1 MAILLLLFIVLV
13 IIFSI
18 PAVQTSLGKLAT
30 KRINE
35 DFGTNINIAKLGL
48 QFNGDV
54 ELKEIYIE
62 DFKKDTLIYITELNT
77 SVLSLKN
84 FYNNKL
90 TFGDIDIEGL
100 TFNIKTYLGESNTNL
115 DVFVAKLD
123 DEKPRKEKS
132 DFLLSS
138 TDVTIEDGSFKLTDE
153 NKENPKKLDLSNLNI
168 NATDFQILGPDVKMN
183 INSLSFL
190 DSRGLEVQE
199 LKSHFVYTLN
209 GMNFKDLSIK
219 TPESELIGNVEF
231 TYEREN
237 LQFFTD
243 QVKLKANFKNSKVSF
258 KELNTFY
265 NEFGSKEI
273 AQLSA
278 NFSGTLNNLQVD
290 DLKVNTSGNTKIY
303 GDINFKNL
311 FNAEEDNFEMNANF
325 RNLTS
330 NYRDLKSL
338 MPNILGASIPSSFN
352 KLGSFKIK
360 GRSDITS
367 KIIKTNTIITTELG
381 VIDSQLELNRI
392 DDIDNAFYKGKLIF
406 SDFFIGKLLSNDNLG
421 KVSFNLNV
429 EGNSFLLEKMN
440 TKAQGDIF
448 SLEYNGYEYRD
459 LEVTGTFENKK
470 FNGEFI
476 ANDVNLDL
484 NFKGLADLSKE
495 IYNFDFVANVKYADL
510 NELKFVERDSVSLFK
525 GIVEMKMKGTDIEDA
540 FGNINFRNTS
550 YKNQND
556 TYYFKDFRIKSSFNG
571 NKERLIDINSPDIIQ
586 GKLSGNF
593 LFRDLGKMLENSMGS
608 IYTNYVPNEISMNQH
623 VDFNFKIYNKIV
635 EVFVPNI
642 ELSPNTFI
650 KGSATTNNKD
660 FKLIFKSPK
669 IKLFDYFAD
678 NIQLNIDNKNPLFNT
693 YIQVDSLNTKFYD
706 VSNFNLINVTLKDTL
721 FIRSE
726 FKGGKRN
733 DDSFNLS
740 LFYTINEDNKS
751 VIGFKKSDVTFKDN
765 TWLVNEKK
773 DKHNKIIFDR
783 DFKNF
788 EFDKLFMNHKDE
800 TIKLSGLI
808 KDSGYKNVKF
818 DFNNVDLVKITPA
831 IDSLRLDGIV
841 NGKLDILQQDGTYL
855 PNSTV
860 IIDEFKINDF
870 NFGSFDANFVGNQSL
885 TNYIVNVTIKDDEQ
899 QSFKAIG
906 NIDLSKKRS
915 TINLDVS
922 FDKFN
927 LKPLNPLGEDVI
939 NQIRGLVTGNAKV
952 TGRLNRPSI
961 DGNLVLDQAG
971 LQIPYL
977 NVDYRFQ
984 DNASVSLKNQSFIFN
999 NVVMTDTYFGSKAR
1013 LNGDISHVNFSDW
1026 SLGLDIT
1033 TNKLLVLNTKQE
1045 DEVLYYG
1052 TGFIGGN
1059 ASIKGPTDKLV
1070 IKVNGQTR
1078 EGTVFKIPLNDTE
1091 SYGDN
1096 SYIHFL
1102 SKTEKESKI
1111 SGKEIVFRE
1120 IKGLELDFDLDVNE
1134 DAEVEIIIDPSTGHS
1149 IKGRG
1154 AGNLLIEINTNGKFN
1169 MWGDFLTFEGI
1180 YNFIYGGLIQKQFI
1194 VEPGGTIT
1202 WEGDPLKAEINL
1214 KAIYKTQ
1221 ANPSILLDNPINRSI
1236 PVDVEIS
1243 LTGQLEQPDPMFNL
1257 SFPNVSSSI
1266 NSELQY
1272 RLDDNESRELQAL
1285 SVVTSGTFI
1294 SEVNISQQALTGNL
1308 AERASAIVNS
1318 LFSDS
1323 EGKLKV
1329 GINYQSGQRTPELQ
1343 TDDRI
1348 GLTVSTQLNDRILIN
1363 GKLGVPIGGVSETV
1377 FAGDIQVDFLL
1388 NDEGTLTAKIFNR
1401 ENSIRNFG
1409 EEIGYTQGLGL
1420 SYNVDF
1426 DTFKELLEKIFKGK
1440 KEADSKEENSELEQD
1455 LINEDPLPEFVN
1467 FKTENNK

>member
-1 MAILLLLFIVLV
+1 MIV
-13 IIFSI
+13 FSI

-30 KRINE
+30 KRINK
-35 DFGTNINIAKLGL
+35 DFSTNINIAKVGL

-62 DFKKDTLIYITELNT
+62 DYKKDTLIYVTELNT
-77 SVLSLKN
+77 SVLSFRNL
-84 FYNNKL
+84 YNNKL
-90 TFGDIDIEGL
+90 TFGDIDLEGL
-100 TFNIKTYLGESNTNL
+100 TFNIKTYKDEVDTNL
-115 DVFVAKLD
+115 DIFVAKF
-123 DEKPRKEKS
+123 DEENPRKEKS

-138 TDVTIEDGSFKLTDE
+138 SDVTIENGLFRLIDE
-153 NKENPKKLDLSNLNI
+153 NKENPKKLEFFNLNI
-168 NATDFQILGPDVKMN
+168 NATDFKITGPDVDMK
-183 INSLSFL
+183 INSLAFI
-190 DSRGLEVQE
+190 DSRGVEVKE
-199 LKSHFVYTLN
+199 LKTDFGYTLQ
-209 GMNFKDLSIK
+209 GMTFSDLTIK
-219 TPESELIGNVEF
+219 TLESELIGNIEF
-231 TYEREN
+231 NYEREN
-237 LQFFTD
+237 LQYFTD
-243 QVKLKANFKNSKVSF
+243 QVQVNANFNNSTVSF
-258 KELNTFY
+258 KELNMFY
-265 NEFGSKEI
+265 NEFGSNEI
-273 AQLSA
+273 AQLDA
-278 NFSGTLNNLQVD
+278 NLSGTLNNLQVD
-290 DLKVNTSGNTKIY
+290 NLHVSTSRNTKII
-303 GDINFKNL
+303 GNINFKNL
-311 FNAEEDNFEMNANF
+311 FNSEENNFEMNANF
-325 RNLTS
+325 SNLTS
-330 NYRDLKSL
+330 NYRDLKTL
-338 MPNILGASIPSSFN
+338 MPNVLGASIPSSFD
-352 KLGSFKIK
+352 KLGSFTIK
-360 GRSDITS
+360 GRSEITS
-367 KIIKTNTIITTELG
+367 KIIKTNTIISTELG
-381 VIDSQLELNRI
+381 VIESQLQLNRI
-392 DDIDNAFYKGKLIF
+392 DDIDNAFYKGNIIF
-406 SDFFIGKLLSNDNLG
+406 NDFLIGKLLNNDKLG
-421 KVSFNLNV
+421 NVSFNLNV
-429 EGNSFLLEKMN
+429 EGNSFLIEKMN

-448 SLEYNGYEYRD
+448 SLQFNGYEYRD
-459 LEVTGTFENKK
+459 LEVTGNFENKK

-510 NELKFVERDSVSLFK
+510 NALKFVERDSVSLFK
-525 GIVEMKMKGTDIEDA
+525 GTVDMKMKGTDIEDA
-540 FGNINFRNTS
+540 FGTINFKNTS

-556 TYYFKDFRIKSSFNG
+556 TYFFKDFAIRSNFNG
-571 NKERLIDINSPDIIQ
+571 NNERLIDVNSPDIVQ
-586 GKLSGNF
+586 GKLSGKF
-593 LFRDLGKMLENSMGS
+593 LFRDLGKMLENSLGS
-608 IYTNYVPNEISMNQH
+608 IYTNYIPNEISSNQYI
-623 VDFNFKIYNKIV
+623 DFNFKIYNKIV

-642 ELSPNTFI
+642 ELSRNTFI
-650 KGSATTNNKD
+650 RGSAKTNEKD
-660 FKLIFKSPK
+660 FKLTFKSPK

-678 NIQLNIDNKNPLFNT
+678 NIQLSIDNKNPLFNT
-693 YIQVDSLNTKFYD
+693 YVKVDSLNTKFYD

-721 FIRSE
+721 FIRTE
-726 FKGGKRN
+726 FNGGKRN
-733 DDSFNLS
+733 DDSYNLS
-740 LFYTINEDNKS
+740 LYYTINEENNS

-765 TWLVNEKK
+765 TWLVNEKR
-773 DKHNKIIFDR
+773 DKHNKIVFDR

-808 KDSGYKNVKF
+808 NDMGYKDIKF
-818 DFNNVDLVKITPA
+818 DFKNVDLKKITPN
-831 IDSLRLDGIV
+831 IDSLKLAGTV

-860 IIDEFKINDF
+860 VINDF
-870 NFGSFDANFVGNQSL
+870 KVNNYDLGSFDASIVGNQSL
-885 TNYIVNVTIKDDEQ
+885 TNYKVNVTIKDDVQ

-906 NIDLSKKRS
+906 NIDVSKKSS
-915 TINLDVS
+915 TINLDVD

-927 LKPLNPLGEDVI
+927 LEPLNPLGEDVI
-939 NQIRGLVTGNAKV
+939 NKIRGLVTGKAKV
-952 TGRLNRPSI
+952 TGRLNKPSI
-961 DGNLVLDQAG
+961 DGNLMLDKAG

-977 NVDYRFQ
+977 NVDYSFQ

-999 NVVMTDTYFGSKAR
+999 NVVMTDTYFESKAR

-1026 SLGLDIT
+1026 SLGLNIS

-1045 DEVLYYG
+1045 DDVLYFG
-1052 TGFIGGN
+1052 TGFIGGT
-1059 ASIKGPTDKLV
+1059 ASINGPTDQLV
-1070 IKVNGQTR
+1070 IKVDGQTR
-1078 EGTVFKIPLNDTE
+1078 EGTIFKIPLNDTE

-1102 SKTEKESKI
+1102 TKAEKESKI
-1111 SGKEIVFRE
+1111 SGEEIVFEE

-1149 IKGRG
+1149 IKGKG
-1154 AGNLLIEINTNGKFN
+1154 AGNILVEINTNGKFN

-1180 YNFIYGGLIQKQFI
+1180 YNFIYGGIIQKQFL

-1214 KAIYKTQ
+1214 KAIYQTQ

-1243 LTGQLEQPDPMFNL
+1243 LTGQLEQPDPTFDLN
-1257 SFPNVSSSI
+1257 FPNVSSSV

-1323 EGKLKV
+1323 DGKLKV

-1343 TDDRI
+1343 TDDRL

-1420 SYNVDF
+1420 SYGVDF
-1426 DTFKELLEKIFKGK
+1426 DTFKELMEKIFTGRTDQKTQ
-1440 KEADSKEENSELEQD
+1440 EEKSAEEED
-1455 LINEDPLPEFVN
+1455 LIQNDPLPEFVN
-1467 FKTENNK
+1467 FKTESDK

>member
-1 MAILLLLFIVLV
+1 MIV
-13 IIFSI
+13 FSI
-18 PAVQTSLGKLAT
+18 PAVQTRLGKLAT
-30 KRINE
+30 NRINK
-35 DFGTNINIAKLGL
+35 DYGTNINIAKVGL

-54 ELKEIYIE
+54 ELKEIFIE
-62 DFKKDTLIYITELNT
+62 DFKKDTLIYINELNT
-77 SVLSLKN
+77 SVLSFKN
-84 FYNNKL
+84 LYNNKL
-90 TFGDIDIEGL
+90 TFGDIDLEGL
-100 TFNIKTYLGESNTNL
+100 TFNIRTYKGEVDTNL
-115 DVFVAKLD
+115 DIFVAKF
-123 DEKPRKEKS
+123 DEENPRKEKS

-138 TDVTIEDGSFKLTDE
+138 SDVTIEHGVFRIIDD
-153 NKENPKKLDLSNLNI
+153 NKETPKKLEFFNLNI
-168 NATDFQILGPDVKMN
+168 NATDFKITGPDVDMK
-183 INSLSFL
+183 INSLAFI
-190 DSRGLEVQE
+190 DSRGVEVRD
-199 LKSHFVYTLN
+199 LKTDFIYTLQ
-209 GMNFKDLSIK
+209 GMAFNDLSIK
-219 TPESELIGNVEF
+219 TLESQLIGNIAF

-243 QVKLKANFKNSKVSF
+243 QVKVNANFNNSTVSF
-258 KELNTFY
+258 KELNMFY
-265 NEFGSKEI
+265 NEFGSNEI
-273 AQLSA
+273 AQLNA
-278 NFSGTLNNLQVD
+278 NLSGTLNNLQVD
-290 DLKVNTSGNTKIY
+290 ELNVSTSRNTKIK

-311 FNAEEDNFEMNANF
+311 FNAEANNFEMNANF
-325 RNLTS
+325 SNLTS
-330 NYRDLKSL
+330 NYRDLKTL
-338 MPNILGASIPSSFN
+338 MPNVLGASIPSSFE
-352 KLGSFKIK
+352 KLGSFTIK
-360 GRSDITS
+360 GRSEITS
-367 KIIKTNTIITTELG
+367 KIIKTNTSISTELG
-381 VIDSQLELNRI
+381 IIDSQLQLNRI
-392 DDIDNAFYKGKLIF
+392 DDIDNALYKGKLIF
-406 SDFFIGKLLSNDNLG
+406 SDFLIGKFLNNDKLG
-421 KVSFNLNV
+421 MVSFNLNV
-429 EGNSFLLEKMN
+429 EGNSFILDKMN

-448 SLEYNGYEYRD
+448 SLQYNGYEYRD
-459 LEVTGTFENKK
+459 LEVSGTFENKK

-495 IYNFDFVANVKYADL
+495 IYNFDFIANVKYADL
-510 NELKFVERDSVSLFK
+510 NALRFVERDSVSVFK
-525 GIVEMKMKGTDIEDA
+525 GTVDMKMKGTDIEDA
-540 FGNINFRNTS
+540 FGSINFKNTS

-556 TYYFKDFRIKSSFNG
+556 TYFFKDFAVKSSFNG
-571 NKERLIDINSPDIIQ
+571 NSERLIDVNSPDIVQ
-586 GKLSGNF
+586 GKLSGKF
-593 LFRDLGKMLENSMGS
+593 LFKDLGKMMENSLGS
-608 IYTNYVPNEISMNQH
+608 IYTNYIPNEISSNQYI
-623 VDFNFKIYNKIV
+623 DFNFKIYNKIV

-642 ELSPNTFI
+642 ELSRNTFI
-650 KGSATTNNKD
+650 KGSAKTNEKD
-660 FKLIFKSPK
+660 FKLTFKSPK

-678 NIQLNIDNKNPLFNT
+678 NIQLSIDNKNPLFNT
-693 YIQVDSLNTKFYD
+693 YVQVDSLNTKFYD

-721 FIRSE
+721 FIRTE

-733 DDSFNLS
+733 DDSYNLS
-740 LFYTINEDNKS
+740 LYYTINEENNS

-765 TWLVNEKK
+765 TWLVNEKR

-788 EFDKLFMNHKDE
+788 EFDKLFMNHNDE

-808 KDSGYKNVKF
+808 NDTGYKDIKF
-818 DFNNVDLVKITPA
+818 DFKNVDLKKITPN
-831 IDSLRLDGIV
+831 IDSLKLNGTV

-860 IIDEFKINDF
+860 VINDF
-870 NFGSFDANFVGNQSL
+870 KVNDYNLGSFDASIVGNQSL
-885 TNYIVNVTIKDDEQ
+885 TNYKVNISIKDDLI

-906 NIDLSKKRS
+906 DIDVSKKNS
-915 TINLDVS
+915 TINLDV
-922 FDKFN
+922 FFNKFN
-927 LKPLNPLGEDVI
+927 LEPLNPLGEDVI
-939 NQIRGLVTGNAKV
+939 NKIRGLVTGQAKV
-952 TGRLNRPSI
+952 TGNLSKPSI
-961 DGNLVLDQAG
+961 DGNLILDKAG

-977 NVDYRFQ
+977 NVDYSFL

-999 NVVMTDTYFGSKAR
+999 NVVMIDTYFDSKAR

-1026 SLGLDIT
+1026 SLGLNLS
-1033 TNKLLVLNTKQE
+1033 TNKFLVLNTKQE
-1045 DEVLYYG
+1045 DDVLYFG
-1052 TGFIGGN
+1052 TGFIGGT
-1059 ASIKGPTDKLV
+1059 ASIKGPTDQLV
-1070 IKVNGQTR
+1070 IKVDGQTR
-1078 EGTVFKIPLNDTE
+1078 EGTIFKIPLNDIE

-1102 SKTEKESKI
+1102 TKEEKDSKI
-1111 SGKEIVFRE
+1111 SGEEIVFEE

-1134 DAEVEIIIDPSTGHS
+1134 DAELEIIIDPSTGHS
-1149 IKGRG
+1149 IKGKG

-1180 YNFIYGGLIQKQFI
+1180 YNFIYGGIIQKQFI
-1194 VEPGGTIT
+1194 VQPGGTIT

-1243 LTGQLEQPDPMFNL
+1243 LTGQLEQPDPTFDL
-1257 SFPNVSSSI
+1257 RFPNVSSSI

-1343 TDDRI
+1343 TDDRL
-1348 GLTVSTQLNDRILIN
+1348 GLTLSTQVSDRILIN
-1363 GKLGVPIGGVSETV
+1363 GKVGVPIGGVTETV
-1377 FAGDIQVDFLL
+1377 IAGDVQIDFLL
-1388 NDEGTLTAKIFNR
+1388 NDEGTLTAKMFNR

-1426 DTFKELLEKIFKGK
+1426 DTFKELMQKIFKGRTDQNSQD
-1440 KEADSKEENSELEQD
+1440 EIATEEND
-1455 LINEDPLPEFVN
+1455 LIQNDPLPEFVN
-1467 FKTENNK
+1467 FKTESDK

>member
-1 MAILLLLFIVLV
+1 MAVLLLLFIILV
-13 IIFSI
+13 IVFSI
-18 PAVQTSLGKLAT
+18 PAVQTSLGKYAT
-30 KRINE
+30 KRINK
-35 DFGTNINIAKLGL
+35 DFGTNINIAKVGL

-54 ELKEIYIE
+54 EFKEIFIE
-62 DFKKDTLIYITELNT
+62 DFKKDTLIFVQELNT
-77 SVLSLKN
+77 SVLSFKN
-84 FYNNKL
+84 LYNNKF
-90 TFGDIDIEGL
+90 TFGDIDLEGL
-100 TFNIKTYLGESNTNL
+100 IFNIKTYKGELDTNL
-115 DVFVAKLD
+115 DIFVAKFD
-123 DEKPRKEKS
+123 DDNPRKEKS

-138 TDVTIEDGSFKLTDE
+138 TDVTIENGLFRLIDE
-153 NKENPKKLDLSNLNI
+153 NRENPKKLDFSELNI
-168 NATDFQILGPDVKMN
+168 NATDFRISGPDVDMK
-183 INSLSFL
+183 INSLAFI
-190 DSRGLEVQE
+190 DSRGLVVND
-199 LKSHFVYTLN
+199 LKSDFVYTLQ
-209 GMNFKDLSIK
+209 GMSFNELTIK
-219 TPESELIGNVEF
+219 TPESELIGNVAF

-237 LQFFTD
+237 LQYFTD
-243 QVKLKANFKNSKVSF
+243 QVKLKANFNNSIISF

-265 NEFGSKEI
+265 NEFGSNEI
-273 AQLSA
+273 AQLNA
-278 NFSGTLNNLQVD
+278 NLSGTLNNLQVD
-290 DLKVNTSGNTKIY
+290 ELEVNTSRNTKIY

-311 FNAEEDNFEMNANF
+311 FNAEEDNFEMNADF

-338 MPNILGASIPSSFN
+338 MPNVLGASIPSSFE

-360 GRSDITS
+360 GRSEITS
-367 KIIKTNTIITTELG
+367 KVIKTNTIITTELG

-392 DDIDNAFYKGKLIF
+392 DDIDRARYKGKLIF
-406 SDFFIGKLLSNDNLG
+406 NNFLIGQLLNNDKLG
-421 KVSFNLNV
+421 MVSFNLNV

-448 SLEYNGYEYRD
+448 SLQYNDYEYRD

-476 ANDVNLDL
+476 ANDVNLDI

-495 IYNFDFVANVKYADL
+495 VYNFDFIANVKYADL
-510 NELKFVERDSVSLFK
+510 NALNFVERDSISLFK
-525 GIVEMKMKGTDIEDA
+525 GVVDMKMKGTGIEDA
-540 FGNINFRNTS
+540 FGNISFKNTS

-556 TYYFKDFRIKSSFNG
+556 TYFFKDFAVRSSFNG
-571 NKERLIDINSPDIIQ
+571 NNERLIDINSPDIIQ
-586 GKLSGNF
+586 GKLSGKF
-593 LFRDLGKMLENSMGS
+593 LFRDLGKMLENSLGS
-608 IYTNYVPNEISMNQH
+608 IYTNYVPNEISTNQYI
-623 VDFNFKIYNKIV
+623 DFNFKIYNKIV

-650 KGSATTNNKD
+650 KGSAKSNDKD
-660 FKLIFKSPK
+660 FKLTFKSPK

-693 YIQVDSLNTKFYD
+693 YVQVDSLNTKFYD

-721 FIRSE
+721 FIRTE

-733 DDSFNLS
+733 DDSYNLS
-740 LFYTINEDNKS
+740 LYYTINEENNS

-765 TWLVNEKK
+765 TWYVNENR

-788 EFDKLFMNHKDE
+788 EFDKLFMNHQDE
-800 TIKLSGLI
+800 TIKLSGMI
-808 KDSGYKNVKF
+808 KDTGYKDVKF
-818 DFNNVDLVKITPA
+818 NFNNVDLVKITPTL
-831 IDSLRLDGIV
+831 DSLRLDGIV

-855 PNSTV
+855 PNSTIV
-860 IIDEFKINDF
+860 IDDFKVNDY
-870 NFGSFDANFVGNQSL
+870 NLGSFDAKIIGNESL
-885 TNYIVNVTIKDDEQ
+885 TNYKVDITIKDDVY
-899 QSFKAIG
+899 QSFKATG
-906 NIDLSKKRS
+906 DIDVAKQNS
-915 TINLDVS
+915 TIAVDVT
-922 FDKFN
+922 FNKFN

-939 NQIRGLVTGNAKV
+939 NNIRGLVTGQAMV
-952 TGRLNRPSI
+952 TGNLSKPSI
-961 DGNLVLDQAG
+961 EGSLILDEAG

-977 NVDYRFQ
+977 NVDYSFQ
-984 DNASVSLKNQSFIFN
+984 DNASVTLKNQSFIFN
-999 NVVMTDTYFGSKAR
+999 NVIMTDTHFDSKAR
-1013 LNGDISHVNFSDW
+1013 LNGDISHINFSDW
-1026 SLGLDIT
+1026 SLGLNIA
-1033 TNKLLVLNTKQE
+1033 TNKLLVLNTKQD
-1045 DEVLYYG
+1045 DEVLYFG
-1052 TGFIGGN
+1052 TGFIGGT
-1059 ASIKGPTDKLV
+1059 ASIKGPTDQLV
-1070 IKVNGQTR
+1070 IKVDGQTR
-1078 EGTVFKIPLNDTE
+1078 EGTVFKIPLNDIE

-1102 SKTEKESKI
+1102 TREEKESKI
-1111 SGKEIVFRE
+1111 SGKEIVFEE

-1149 IKGRG
+1149 IKGKG
-1154 AGNLLIEINTNGKFN
+1154 AGNLLVEINTNGKFN

-1180 YNFIYGGLIQKQFI
+1180 YNFIYGGIIQKQFI

-1243 LTGQLEQPDPMFNL
+1243 LTGQLEQPDPTFDL
-1257 SFPNVSSSI
+1257 KFPNVSSAI

-1272 RLDDNESRELQAL
+1272 RLDDSESRELQAL

-1343 TDDRI
+1343 TDDRL
-1348 GLTVSTQLNDRILIN
+1348 GLTLSTQVSDRILIN
-1363 GKLGVPIGGVSETV
+1363 GKVGVPIGGVSETV
-1377 FAGDIQVDFLL
+1377 IAGDVQIDFLL
-1388 NDEGTLTAKIFNR
+1388 NDEGTLTAKMFNR

-1420 SYNVDF
+1420 SYSVDF
-1426 DTFKELLEKIFKGK
+1426 DTFKELMEKIFIRRNDRKTQDEK
-1440 KEADSKEENSELEQD
+1440 SKIDQD
-1455 LINEDPLPEFVN
+1455 LIDSEPLPDFVN
-1467 FKTENNK
+1467 FKTDNDK